1 MTFAAGGLRFTI
13 HDVYSRWHVPP
24 FLQQVLYETRCWLCS
39 AAGAPC
45 GVMDQMTA
53 ALGEA
58 DRLLALR
65 CQPAEVQGCAPIPPH
80 LRFWGVDSGEQ
91 GL

>member
-1 MTFAAGGLRFTI
+1 M
-13 HDVYSRWHVPP
+13 
-24 FLQQVLYETRCWLCS
+24 
-39 AAGAPC
+39 
-45 GVMDQMTA
+45 MDQMTA

-80 LRFWGVDSGEQ
+80 LRFWGIDSGKFILL
-91 GL
+91 G